1 MLLDRGRGYHQEA
14 VYHAEQ
20 KRNFSIFNT
29 EQKKRKVAVTIQVFV
44 GTKTGWFRGFCSY
57 YVEKVEDE
65 GKICSGNERG
75 KGMSWHTRSF
85 STILL
90 YSQHIPP
97 FWKKIIDSRRLVVCV
112 CVCILIVRAA
122 KLP

>member
-1 MLLDRGRGYHQEA
+1 LNEYSLDRGRGYHREA
-14 VYHAEQ
+14 VYHAVQ

-29 EQKKRKVAVTIQVFV
+29 EQKKKVALTIQVFV

-90 YSQHIPP
+90 YVQHIPP
-97 FWKKIIDSRRLVVCV
+97 F
-112 CVCILIVRAA
+112 
-122 KLP
+122 